1 MSKEIKNWIESYSE
15 MEKLIDEL
23 GLEFDC
29 CL

>member
-23 GLEFDC
+23 GLEFDR